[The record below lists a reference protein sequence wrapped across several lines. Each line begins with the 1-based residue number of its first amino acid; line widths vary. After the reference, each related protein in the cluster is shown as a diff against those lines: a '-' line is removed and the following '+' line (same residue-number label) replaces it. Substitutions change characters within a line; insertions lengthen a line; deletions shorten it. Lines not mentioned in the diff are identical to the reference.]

1 MKRVDL
7 IKRVSEDGA
16 VFVRHGSSHDMWR
29 NVITGISEMIPR
41 HREIDEML
49 ARKIITPSS
58 NPIWIV
64 IFSDE
69 EVQHNRPMLP

>member
-49 ARKIITPSS
+49 ARKIFA
-58 NPIWIV
+58 V
-64 IFSDE
+64 
-69 EVQHNRPMLP
+69 